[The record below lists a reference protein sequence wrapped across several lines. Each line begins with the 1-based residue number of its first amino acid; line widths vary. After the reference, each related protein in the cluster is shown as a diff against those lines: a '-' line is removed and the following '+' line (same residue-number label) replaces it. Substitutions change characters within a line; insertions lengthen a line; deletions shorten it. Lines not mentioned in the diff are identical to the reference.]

1 MGRRNGGE
9 SWGGGAGG
17 VQGGAGGVEGKCKKY
32 FLHLLLHKLSQFSQL
47 QCH

>member
-9 SWGGGAGG
+9 SLGGGGAG
-17 VQGGAGGVEGKCKKY
+17 GGVEGKCKKY